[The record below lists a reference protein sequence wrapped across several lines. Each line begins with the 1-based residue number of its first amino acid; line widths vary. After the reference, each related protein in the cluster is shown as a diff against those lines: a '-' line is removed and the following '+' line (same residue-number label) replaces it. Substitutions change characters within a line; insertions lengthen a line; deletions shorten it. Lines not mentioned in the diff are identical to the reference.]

1 MRGVFGQFDAS
12 LIQNLVECRPTASA
26 VVFGVRREQFLIA
39 HDAGV
44 RSLFVELVV
53 ATGKRSAPNKTNEW
67 VRGWWNGILGM
78 ERGKREVIIRDTYSL
93 FLNLLAMRPFT
104 RKHTKGRSWKSYFGV
119 PHPRLTWML
128 ERAWKF
134 VFFYL

>member
-26 VVFGVRREQFLIA
+26 VVFGVRREQFLVA
-39 HDAGV
+39 HNAGV

-53 ATGKRSAPNKTNEW
+53 ATGKRPAPNETNESGDDE
-67 VRGWWNGILGM
+67 VAILGM
-78 ERGKREVIIRDTYSL
+78 ERGKREVTNHETYSL

-104 RKHTKGRSWKSYFGV
+104 RKHTKGRS
-119 PHPRLTWML
+119 
-128 ERAWKF
+128 
-134 VFFYL
+134 